1 MDDIKNFD
9 FDSLK
14 FDKETNAKIK
24 RLVMAHINGDVTLA
38 QIRKFIAQNEVRF
51 SKLAAL
57 SKNNSAETTRAKS
70 QPVKASIIAGKKKT
84 PWQQN
89 GISRRVK

>member
-1 MDDIKNFD
+1 MDEIKNFD

-51 SKLAAL
+51 SKLAAS
-57 SKNNSAETTRAKS
+57 SKNPATVNTKANAK
-70 QPVKASIIAGKKKT
+70 PVKASIIAGKKKT

-89 GISRRVK
+89 GIGKTIK